1 MEPVI
6 ITNIILGIFL
16 FFVGVLSSV
25 AVVNYLLPKDVNIE
39 NNNEKST

>member
-1 MEPVI
+1 MEPLI